1 MIRGEKPIEL
11 GDSWFSTKS
20 IEVERDKRKKG
31 VEHSMGKGG
40 PKLYRSQ
47 GNSEYL
53 FLYYCRQTLGAKVQS
68 RKGKSPDRTLKSY
81 NIYLVVKDVI
91 EQSQPGGG
99 LGSSHPLKKA

>member
-1 MIRGEKPIEL
+1 MVRGEKPIEL
-11 GDSWFSTKS
+11 GYSWFSTKS
-20 IEVERDKRKKG
+20 IEVERYLEKKG

-68 RKGKSPDRTLKSY
+68 RKGKSPDRTLRSL
-81 NIYLVVKDVI
+81 NTYLVGKDVI
-91 EQSQPGGG
+91 E
-99 LGSSHPLKKA
+99 H

>member
-1 MIRGEKPIEL
+1 VKILEKLEKPIEL

-20 IEVERDKRKKG
+20 IEVERYNRKEG

-53 FLYYCRQTLGAKVQS
+53 FLYYSRQTLGAKVQS
-68 RKGKSPDRTLKSY
+68 RKGKSPDRTLRSF
-81 NIYLVVKDVI
+81 NIYLVGKDVI
-91 EQSQPGGG
+91 
-99 LGSSHPLKKA
+99 